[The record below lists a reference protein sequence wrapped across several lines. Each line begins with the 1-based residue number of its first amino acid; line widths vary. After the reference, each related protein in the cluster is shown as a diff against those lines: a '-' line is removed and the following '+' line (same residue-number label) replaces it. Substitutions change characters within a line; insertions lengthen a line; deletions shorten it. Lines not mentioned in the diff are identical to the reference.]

1 MRICCCST
9 FFLFFLG
16 TGRPR
21 VRSPKATDFATDV
34 HLGFRKQGGWTE
46 QLTVRR
52 KSFLDFRP
60 TLHFEK
66 GYSVFSY
73 MIIMIYQVDCR
84 SFGAGQAGGTNIYR
98 SILISE
104 RIDGGW
110 GWTSCV
116 WGQQH
121 KNNPKMSASRL
132 GYWSGWVK
140 DNEGYKFIV
149 RPFVETLSFHVVS
162 YIPFAC
168 LWWLN
173 VTPQVRIMKT
183 FDDLNPLESSVELDT
198 FAEEKNE
205 WLLGFDESFVITN
218 EEGCIKPQGEVT
230 MENLR

>member
-1 MRICCCST
+1 MQLVSSSQAYIRNAYTNLAGSEFRCQFAVAPR
-9 FFLFFLG
+9 FFVFLG
-16 TGRPR
+16 TGRHR

-104 RIDGGW
+104 RIDGG
-110 GWTSCV
+110 
-116 WGQQH
+116 
-121 KNNPKMSASRL
+121 
-132 GYWSGWVK
+132 
-140 DNEGYKFIV
+140 
-149 RPFVETLSFHVVS
+149 
-162 YIPFAC
+162 
-168 LWWLN
+168 
-173 VTPQVRIMKT
+173 
-183 FDDLNPLESSVELDT
+183 
-198 FAEEKNE
+198 
-205 WLLGFDESFVITN
+205 
-218 EEGCIKPQGEVT
+218 
-230 MENLR
+230 